1 MLILFHRNA
10 HCKTSKLHLD
20 GELYYFMLLQ
30 VPMQPK
36 MRAIPFK
43 ATGDTFQ
50 DETNGM
56 HAFVC
61 LFRRSKHRY
70 TKRFDQ

>member
-1 MLILFHRNA
+1 MHTIRPRTCTLIEKYTIS
-10 HCKTSKLHLD
+10 C
-20 GELYYFMLLQ
+20 LLQ

-36 MRAIPFK
+36 MRVIPFK
-43 ATGDTFQ
+43 ATGDIFQ

-56 HAFVC
+56 YACVC
-61 LFRRSKHRY
+61 LFRRSKHRS